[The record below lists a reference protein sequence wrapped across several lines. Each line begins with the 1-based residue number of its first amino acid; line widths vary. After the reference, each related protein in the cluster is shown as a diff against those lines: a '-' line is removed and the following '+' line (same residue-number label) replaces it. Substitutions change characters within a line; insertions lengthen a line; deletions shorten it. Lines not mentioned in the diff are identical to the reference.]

1 MDVEKTME
9 FLLEGQARHESQ
21 IQVIR
26 NLLED
31 WMKLVVS
38 YQTKT
43 DETLSALM
51 NAQLRTEASLER
63 LAAAQAST
71 DLKLDRL
78 AVNLARLADA
88 QAITELKLQTF
99 LDSMKSPKNGN

>member
-51 NAQLRTEASLER
+51 NAQLRTEAQLER
-63 LAAAQAST
+63 T
-71 DLKLDRL
+71 
-78 AVNLARLADA
+78 DA
-88 QAITELKLQTF
+88 QLAQLAEAQKTTELKLQSF
-99 LDSMKSPKNGN
+99 LDSMKNPRNGN

>member
-51 NAQLRTEASLER
+51 NAQLRTEAQLER
-63 LAAAQAST
+63 TDAQ
-71 DLKLDRL
+71 
-78 AVNLARLADA
+78 LARTDA
-88 QAITELKLQTF
+88 QLAQLAEAQKITELKLQSF

>member
-1 MDVEKTME
+1 ME

-51 NAQLRTEASLER
+51 NAQLRTDAQLER
-63 LAAAQAST
+63 TDAQ
-71 DLKLDRL
+71 
-78 AVNLARLADA
+78 LARTDA
-88 QAITELKLQTF
+88 QLAQLAEAQKITELKLQSF

>member
-9 FLLEGQARHESQ
+9 FLLEGQARHDAQ

-38 YQTKT
+38 YQIKT
-43 DETLSALM
+43 DEKLAALM
-51 NAQLRTEASLER
+51 DAQLRTEAQLER
-63 LAAAQAST
+63 TDAQ
-71 DLKLDRL
+71 
-78 AVNLARLADA
+78 LARLAEA
-88 QAITELKLQTF
+88 QAITEQKLQTF
-99 LDSMKSPKNGN
+99 LDSMKNARNGN

>member
-1 MDVEKTME
+1 ME

-38 YQTKT
+38 YQTKADENQTKT
-43 DETLSALM
+43 DEKLAALM
-51 NAQLRTEASLER
+51 DAQLRTEGHLGR
-63 LAAAQAST
+63 LTEAQAVT
-71 DLKLDRL
+71 ERKLTEL
-78 AVNLARLADA
+78 AEA
-88 QAITELKLQTF
+88 QKTTELKLQSF
-99 LDSMKSPKNGN
+99 LDSMKNPRNGN

>member
-1 MDVEKTME
+1 KTME

-43 DETLSALM
+43 NEKQAALDEKLAALM
-51 NAQLRTEASLER
+51 DAQLRTEAQLER
-63 LAAAQAST
+63 TDAQ
-71 DLKLDRL
+71 
-78 AVNLARLADA
+78 LARTDA
-88 QAITELKLQTF
+88 QLAQLAEAQKITELKLQTF